1 MTLEVKMSLNVHPIN
16 RHFSETLAQDYP
28 AQDVHIPAELAM
40 LSAGVYLPV
49 SEALTFDLPLQP
61 AEAYLLGATPIP
73 QSGRSI
79 SGAKP
84 NPDRVGLTE
93 RSLPHPDDYG
103 SSDNGEYYGSIK
115 PYRRLQV
122 ERFHLPLRTSS

>member
-1 MTLEVKMSLNVHPIN
+1 MTQAEDYAAHDSLI
-16 RHFSETLAQDYP
+16 S
-28 AQDVHIPAELAM
+28 AELAK

-49 SEALTFDLPLQP
+49 SEALNFDLPLQP
-61 AEAYLLGATPIP
+61 AEAYLMGATPIP

-84 NPDRVGLTE
+84 NPDKAGLTE
-93 RSLPHPDDYG
+93 RSLPHPDDYE

-122 ERFHLPLRTSS
+122 MPRLPSLQTS